1 MDDKN
6 DVINYDFILSIDVGI
21 KNCSYII
28 LRNNYHKDNTVDN
41 IATKLDIDK
50 FKNLDFS
57 NGENCNSI
65 SLMQLNNNII
75 KSFKEEFDDFFNFTD
90 RIEAEVLILIE
101 DQMSGRMKCI
111 QNMMAS
117 YFIINHYGYFDYN
130 IVFFVSPK
138 QKLKP
143 FNEKGQ
149 DHGGIPRQ
157 PPTSSGIETP
167 TSSGIVAGCNN
178 HNKNKNK
185 ANFIMDNKM
194 IPLMKAECLDGD
206 GNPKVF
212 EREKNST
219 IMERPEQKVF
229 NMNNFIDYYNG
240 LKKQDDMADAFL
252 QALYYLLNPFTSAE
266 NKLIN
271 NRYFK

>member
-6 DVINYDFILSIDVGI
+6 EVINYDFILSIDVGI

-143 FNEKGQ
+143 FKEDLK
-149 DHGGIPRQ
+149 ILSKPF
-157 PPTSSGIETP
+157 
-167 TSSGIVAGCNN
+167 AGCNN

-194 IPLMKAECLDGD
+194 IPLMKAEFLG
-206 GNPKVF
+206 GATPL
-212 EREKNST
+212 RL
-219 IMERPEQKVF
+219 R
-229 NMNNFIDYYNG
+229 
-240 LKKQDDMADAFL
+240 LKKKFL
-252 QALYYLLNPFTSAE
+252 KFLRNYE
-266 NKLIN
+266 NKGIPTG
-271 NRYFK
+271 

>member
-1 MDDKN
+1 MNIDDRIE
-6 DVINYDFILSIDVGI
+6 VIQYDYILSIDVGI

-28 LRNNYHKDNTVDN
+28 LKNKYHKDNTVDN
-41 IATKLDIDK
+41 IVKDLDIVK

-65 SLMQLNNNII
+65 SLMHLNINVIHNFNREFEVFFEFI
-75 KSFKEEFDDFFNFTD
+75 KEENAN
-90 RIEAEVLILIE
+90 ILILIE

-117 YFIINHYGYFDYN
+117 YFIINHYETCYDN

-149 DHGGIPRQ
+149 DPFK
-157 PPTSSGIETP
+157 TP

-212 EREKNST
+212 KLKEY
-219 IMERPEQKVF
+219 
-229 NMNNFIDYYNG
+229 IDCYTG

>member
-6 DVINYDFILSIDVGI
+6 EAIIYDFILSIDVGI

-28 LRNNYHKDNTVDN
+28 LRNNYHKDNAVDN

-117 YFIINHYGYFDYN
+117 YFIINHYGQFDSN
-130 IVFFVSPK
+130 IVFFVSPI

-143 FNEKGQ
+143 FKEDLK
-149 DHGGIPRQ
+149 ILSKPF
-157 PPTSSGIETP
+157 
-167 TSSGIVAGCNN
+167 AGCNN
-178 HNKNKNK
+178 HNNNKNK

>member
-1 MDDKN
+1 MNDKN
-6 DVINYDFILSIDVGI
+6 EVIQYDYILSIDVGI

-28 LRNNYHKDNTVDN
+28 LKNKYHKDNTVDN
-41 IATKLDIDK
+41 IVKDLDIVK

-65 SLMQLNNNII
+65 SLMHLNINVIHNFNREFEVFFEFI
-75 KSFKEEFDDFFNFTD
+75 KEENAN
-90 RIEAEVLILIE
+90 ILILIE

-117 YFIINHYGYFDYN
+117 YFIINHYETCYDN

-167 TSSGIVAGCNN
+167 TSSGIVAGCSS
-178 HNKNKNK
+178 HKKNKNK
-185 ANFIMDNKM
+185 AESIMKNIM
-194 IPLMKAECLDGD
+194 IPQMKAECLDGD

-212 EREKNST
+212 KLKEY
-219 IMERPEQKVF
+219 
-229 NMNNFIDYYNG
+229 IDCYTG

>member
-6 DVINYDFILSIDVGI
+6 EAIIYDFILSIDVGI

-28 LRNNYHKDNTVDN
+28 LRNNYHKDNAVDN

-143 FNEKGQ
+143 FKEDLK
-149 DHGGIPRQ
+149 ILSKPF
-157 PPTSSGIETP
+157 
-167 TSSGIVAGCNN
+167 AGCNN

-185 ANFIMDNKM
+185 ANFMMDNKM

>member
-1 MDDKN
+1 MNIDDRIE
-6 DVINYDFILSIDVGI
+6 VIQYDYILSIDVGI

-28 LRNNYHKDNTVDN
+28 LKNKYHKDNTVDN
-41 IATKLDIDK
+41 IVKDLDIVK

-65 SLMQLNNNII
+65 SLMHLNINVIHNFNREFEVFFEFI
-75 KSFKEEFDDFFNFTD
+75 KEENAN
-90 RIEAEVLILIE
+90 ILILIE

-117 YFIINHYGYFDYN
+117 YFIINHYETCYDN

-143 FNEKGQ
+143 FKEDLK
-149 DHGGIPRQ
+149 ILSKPF
-157 PPTSSGIETP
+157 
-167 TSSGIVAGCNN
+167 AGCNN

-194 IPLMKAECLDGD
+194 IPLMKAEFLDGD

-212 EREKNST
+212 KLKEY
-219 IMERPEQKVF
+219 
-229 NMNNFIDYYNG
+229 IDCYTG

-266 NKLIN
+266 NELIN

>member
-6 DVINYDFILSIDVGI
+6 EAIIYDFILSIDVGI

-28 LRNNYHKDNTVDN
+28 LRNNYHKDNAVDN

-149 DHGGIPRQ
+149 DPFK
-157 PPTSSGIETP
+157 TP
-167 TSSGIVAGCNN
+167 TSSGIVAGCSS
-178 HNKNKNK
+178 HKKNKNK
-185 ANFIMDNKM
+185 AESIMKNIM
-194 IPLMKAECLDGD
+194 IPQMKAECLDGD

>member
-6 DVINYDFILSIDVGI
+6 EAIIYDFILSIDVGI

-143 FNEKGQ
+143 FK
-149 DHGGIPRQ
+149 DVF
-157 PPTSSGIETP
+157 
-167 TSSGIVAGCNN
+167 VAGCNN

-194 IPLMKAECLDGD
+194 IPLMKAEFLDGD

-212 EREKNST
+212 KLKEY
-219 IMERPEQKVF
+219 
-229 NMNNFIDYYNG
+229 IDCYTG

-271 NRYFK
+271 NRYFR

>member
-6 DVINYDFILSIDVGI
+6 EAIIYDFILSIDVGI

-28 LRNNYHKDNTVDN
+28 LRNNYHKDNAVDN

-130 IVFFVSPK
+130 IVFFVSPI

-143 FNEKGQ
+143 FKEDLK
-149 DHGGIPRQ
+149 ILSKPF
-157 PPTSSGIETP
+157 
-167 TSSGIVAGCNN
+167 AGCNN

>member
-6 DVINYDFILSIDVGI
+6 EVINYDFILSIDVGI

-117 YFIINHYGYFDYN
+117 YFIINHYGFFDYN

-143 FNEKGQ
+143 FK
-149 DHGGIPRQ
+149 DIF
-157 PPTSSGIETP
+157 
-167 TSSGIVAGCNN
+167 VAGCNN

-194 IPLMKAECLDGD
+194 IPLMKAEFLDGD

-212 EREKNST
+212 KLKEY
-219 IMERPEQKVF
+219 
-229 NMNNFIDYYNG
+229 IDCYTG

-271 NRYFK
+271 HRNK

>member
-1 MDDKN
+1 MNIDDKN
-6 DVINYDFILSIDVGI
+6 EVIQYDYILSIDVGI
-21 KNCSYII
+21 KNCSYIM
-28 LRNNYHKDNTVDN
+28 LQNNYHKDNTVDN
-41 IATKLDIDK
+41 IATELDIVM

-57 NGENCNSI
+57 DGENCNSI
-65 SLMQLNNNII
+65 SLMQLNNTII
-75 KSFKEEFDDFFNFTD
+75 KSFKEEFDDFFEFMDNV
-90 RIEAEVLILIE
+90 EAEVLIIIE
-101 DQMSGRMKCI
+101 EQMSGRMKCI

-117 YFIINHYGYFDYN
+117 YFIINHYGQFDSN
-130 IVFFVSPK
+130 IVFFVSPI

-143 FNEKGQ
+143 FKEDLK
-149 DHGGIPRQ
+149 ILSKPF
-157 PPTSSGIETP
+157 
-167 TSSGIVAGCNN
+167 AGCNN

-271 NRYFK
+271 NRYFR

>member
-6 DVINYDFILSIDVGI
+6 EVIQYDFILSIDVGI

-90 RIEAEVLILIE
+90 KIEAEVLILIE

-143 FNEKGQ
+143 FKEDLK
-149 DHGGIPRQ
+149 ILSKPF
-157 PPTSSGIETP
+157 
-167 TSSGIVAGCNN
+167 AGCNN

-194 IPLMKAECLDGD
+194 IPLMKAEFLDGD

-212 EREKNST
+212 KLKEY
-219 IMERPEQKVF
+219 
-229 NMNNFIDYYNG
+229 IDCYTG